1 MAGSPLV
8 DYAVAH
14 LVKARVVGCC
24 LHSCA
29 YLPFGEPDKPNEWL
43 DPRLFGD
50 LKLKL
55 TGEAG
60 LGVTKVLTQQLRI

>member
-1 MAGSPLV
+1 MATAPLV

-14 LVKARVVGCC
+14 LVKAQAEGYC

-29 YLPFGEPDKPNEWL
+29 YLLFGEPNKPSEWL
-43 DPRLFGD
+43 DPRQSGD